1 MDYNKE
7 KDMMT
12 TFDNEKKRSMRGNIK
27 PFSNHMHAVTDN
39 QGKNAL
45 LSYLK
50 RNKIGFRNVSN
61 DNRHG
66 IDVLT
71 LNNNDEVVM
80 AWEVEVRNGAW
91 KNDYNFPFRTINC
104 IERKEYMWRK
114 DEEFTNKIP
123 YKVADNCSVYYVQMN
138 KNCKRA
144 VILDSKTILEYPLV
158 RSFNKYA
165 EQHNI
170 VEYVR
175 QVPSKEAVH
184 VIL

>member
-1 MDYNKE
+1 
-7 KDMMT
+7 MMT
-12 TFDNEKKRSMRGNIK
+12 TFNSEKNRSMRGNIK
-27 PFSNHMHAVTDN
+27 PFSNHMHSVTDN

-61 DNRHG
+61 PNKHG

-71 LNNNDEVVM
+71 LNNKDEVVS

-91 KNDYNFPFRTINC
+91 KFDSNFPFPTINC

-114 DEEFTNKIP
+114 EEEFSNKIP
-123 YKVADNCSVYYVQMN
+123 YKIADNCNVYYVQMN
-138 KNCKRA
+138 KNCTRA
-144 VILDSKTILEYPLV
+144 VILDNKTILEYPLV

-165 EQHNI
+165 KEHNI
-170 VEYVR
+170 TEYVR
-175 QVPSKEAVH
+175 QIPSKEAEH
-184 VIL
+184 IIL